1 MNFLLGI
8 YSNAKF
14 LINSKIQRKYF
25 FLLPLI
31 IIFSSLKIYG
41 YVFFF
46 LLCIPYIYN
55 HKNEILSEIKNSGYN
70 QKFVFFYLLFL
81 IIQVIFGSLFL
92 KDERVLLFW
101 IPFILT
107 LCGSY
112 FKNIHD
118 FKNNYFYRKNYLKI
132 IFISSNIY
140 FIFYFLLNLIAYI
153 FSDGFY
159 SIQDNFWIGSS
170 SAFSVTSLLFFSMYN
185 LWEKKQFKIFSYFTL
200 SLFFYIF
207 VVLINETRLGLVYI
221 LSLTIFLFLRSL
233 QLRKF
238 LNSILLVLFI
248 ISAYNFSSFSISA
261 LHNNVGKLLIPS
273 KKEKEKI
280 IHNYN
285 SSSSIFN
292 DSSGIIAHDDGRKNE
307 LIKGYKKFQ
316 EYPKINKFIGTG
328 WYSSRITRN
337 LNKNEI
343 QNFNLN
349 HKSKK
354 PTYLQG
360 IVAVTLD
367 TGLIGILLLGKLY
380 LINSLFILKR
390 KESLLNK
397 LFYILM
403 LIINFLCL
411 FIGYPLV
418 NIPFLLFIF
427 PNGIINFNDN
437 KIEINSDK

>member
-170 SAFSVTSLLFFSMYN
+170 SAFSVTSLLFF
-185 LWEKKQFKIFSYFTL
+185 
-200 SLFFYIF
+200 
-207 VVLINETRLGLVYI
+207 
-221 LSLTIFLFLRSL
+221 
-233 QLRKF
+233 
-238 LNSILLVLFI
+238 
-248 ISAYNFSSFSISA
+248 
-261 LHNNVGKLLIPS
+261 
-273 KKEKEKI
+273 
-280 IHNYN
+280 
-285 SSSSIFN
+285 
-292 DSSGIIAHDDGRKNE
+292 
-307 LIKGYKKFQ
+307 
-316 EYPKINKFIGTG
+316 
-328 WYSSRITRN
+328 
-337 LNKNEI
+337 
-343 QNFNLN
+343 
-349 HKSKK
+349 
-354 PTYLQG
+354 
-360 IVAVTLD
+360 
-367 TGLIGILLLGKLY
+367 
-380 LINSLFILKR
+380 
-390 KESLLNK
+390 
-397 LFYILM
+397 
-403 LIINFLCL
+403 
-411 FIGYPLV
+411 
-418 NIPFLLFIF
+418 
-427 PNGIINFNDN
+427 
-437 KIEINSDK
+437 